1 MGMNRRNVLIGLGT
15 VTAGGGAVFASGAFS
30 QVEAD
35 RSVSVATAGDASA
48 LVALSVDDSYN
59 GISDGGTGTQGETI
73 IDISLENIND
83 DAVTTFDDVLT
94 ITNNGNNSVA
104 LSIDDSAVD
113 GVAFTLANS
122 ALDASGSGG
131 TESTTASIEVDTKS
145 TVSDG
150 DVTITATDNS

>member
-73 IDISLENIND
+73 LDISLENIND